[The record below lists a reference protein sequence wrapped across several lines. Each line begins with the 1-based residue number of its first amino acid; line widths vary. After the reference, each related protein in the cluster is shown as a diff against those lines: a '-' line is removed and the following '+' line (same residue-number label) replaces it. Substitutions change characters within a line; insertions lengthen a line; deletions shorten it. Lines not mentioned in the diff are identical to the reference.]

1 VCMGVAS
8 ATMLPVMGVMSV
20 GSVKEKRSF

>member
-1 VCMGVAS
+1 MGVVK

-20 GSVKEKRSF
+20 GSVKEKESF